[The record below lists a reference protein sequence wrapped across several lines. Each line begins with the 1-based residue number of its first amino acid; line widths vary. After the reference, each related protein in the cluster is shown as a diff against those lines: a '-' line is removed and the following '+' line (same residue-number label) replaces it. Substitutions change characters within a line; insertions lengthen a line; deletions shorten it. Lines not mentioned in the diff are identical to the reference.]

1 MYIFITYDKINT
13 INQAFTEVY
22 DVINHMEI
30 EMQEKIPQK
39 FINLIKEN
47 RDLDYKLNI
56 NYKEDIKKQL
66 LKESKVIL
74 SLIYRD
80 FLCSKEKKEKL
91 LQLDLEEIRKE
102 EKILREKYE
111 IDFEKRKKEKI
122 EKNIEKTKEQ
132 DEKLPIKV
140 EKEKWYKK
148 IFEIL
153 KKLFKK

>member
-1 MYIFITYDKINT
+1 MKNT

-30 EMQEKIPQK
+30 EMQEKIPKK

-122 EKNIEKTKEQ
+122 GKTIEKTKEQ

-148 IFEIL
+148 ISEFL
-153 KKLFKK
+153 KRLFKR

>member
-1 MYIFITYDKINT
+1 MKDT
-13 INQAFTEVY
+13 INQAFTQVY

-30 EMQEKIPQK
+30 EMQEKIPKK
-39 FINLIKEN
+39 FIDLIREN

-91 LQLDLEEIRKE
+91 LQLDLEEIRRE
-102 EKILREKYE
+102 EKILSEKYE
-111 IDFEKRKKEKI
+111 IDLEKREKEKI
-122 EKNIEKTKEQ
+122 EKNIEKIKEQ

-153 KKLFKK
+153 KKMFKR

>member
-1 MYIFITYDKINT
+1 MKNT

-30 EMQEKIPQK
+30 EMQEKIPKK
-39 FINLIKEN
+39 FIDLIREN

-91 LQLDLEEIRKE
+91 LQLDLEEIRRE

-153 KKLFKK
+153 KKCLRDN

>member
-1 MYIFITYDKINT
+1 MKNT

-39 FINLIKEN
+39 FIILIKEN

-91 LQLDLEEIRKE
+91 LQLDLEEIRRE
-102 EKILREKYE
+102 EKILSEKYE

-148 IFEIL
+148 ISEFL
-153 KKLFKK
+153 KRLFKR

>member
-1 MYIFITYDKINT
+1 MKDT
-13 INQAFTEVY
+13 INQAFTQVY

-30 EMQEKIPQK
+30 EMQEKIPKK
-39 FINLIKEN
+39 FIDLIREN

-91 LQLDLEEIRKE
+91 LQLDLEEIRRE
-102 EKILREKYE
+102 EKILSEKYE
-111 IDFEKRKKEKI
+111 IDLEKREKEKI
-122 EKNIEKTKEQ
+122 EKNIEKIKEQ

-153 KKLFKK
+153 KKCLRDN

>member
-1 MYIFITYDKINT
+1 MKNT

-30 EMQEKIPQK
+30 EMQEKIPKK
-39 FINLIKEN
+39 FIDLIREN

-102 EKILREKYE
+102 EKILTEV
-111 IDFEKRKKEKI
+111 IDLYRADTFEELFENLYNDKEEI
-122 EKNIEKTKEQ
+122 EK
-132 DEKLPIKV
+132 KV
-140 EKEKWYKK
+140 KGMYKIYSPEKEKEYGVLG
-148 IFEIL
+148 ICI
-153 KKLFKK
+153 KLT

>member
-1 MYIFITYDKINT
+1 MKNT

-30 EMQEKIPQK
+30 EMQEKIPKK
-39 FINLIKEN
+39 FIDLIREN

-91 LQLDLEEIRKE
+91 LQLDLEEIRRE
-102 EKILREKYE
+102 EKILSEKYE

-122 EKNIEKTKEQ
+122 GKTIEKTKEQ

>member
-1 MYIFITYDKINT
+1 MKNT
-13 INQAFTEVY
+13 TNQAFTEVY

-66 LKESKVIL
+66 LRESKVIL

-102 EKILREKYE
+102 EKFLREKYE

-132 DEKLPIKV
+132 DDKLPIKV

>member
-1 MYIFITYDKINT
+1 MKNT
-13 INQAFTEVY
+13 INQVFTEVY

-30 EMQEKIPQK
+30 EMQEKIPPK

-91 LQLDLEEIRKE
+91 LQLDLEEIRRE
-102 EKILREKYE
+102 EKILSEKYE

-122 EKNIEKTKEQ
+122 EKNIEKVKEQ

-148 IFEIL
+148 IVEIFKKLL
-153 KKLFKK
+153 KK

>member
-1 MYIFITYDKINT
+1 MKNT

-148 IFEIL
+148 ISEFL
-153 KKLFKK
+153 KRLFKR

>member
-1 MYIFITYDKINT
+1 MKNT
-13 INQAFTEVY
+13 INQVFTEVY

-30 EMQEKIPQK
+30 EMQEKIPPK

-91 LQLDLEEIRKE
+91 LQLDLEEIRRE
-102 EKILREKYE
+102 EKILSEKFE

-122 EKNIEKTKEQ
+122 EKNIEKVKEQ

-148 IFEIL
+148 IVEIFKKLL
-153 KKLFKK
+153 KK

>member
-1 MYIFITYDKINT
+1 MKNT

-66 LKESKVIL
+66 LRESKVIL

-102 EKILREKYE
+102 EKFLREKYE

>member
-1 MYIFITYDKINT
+1 MKNT

-30 EMQEKIPQK
+30 EMQEKIPKK
-39 FINLIKEN
+39 FIDLIREN

-80 FLCSKEKKEKL
+80 FLCSNEKKEKL
-91 LQLDLEEIRKE
+91 LQLDLEEIRRE
-102 EKILREKYE
+102 EKILSEKYE

-148 IFEIL
+148 ISEFL
-153 KKLFKK
+153 KRLFKR

>member
-1 MYIFITYDKINT
+1 MKNT

-91 LQLDLEEIRKE
+91 LQLDLEEIRRE
-102 EKILREKYE
+102 EKILSEKYE

-122 EKNIEKTKEQ
+122 GKTIEKTKEQ

-148 IFEIL
+148 IFEIFKKLL
-153 KKLFKK
+153 KK

>member
-1 MYIFITYDKINT
+1 MKNT

-91 LQLDLEEIRKE
+91 LQLDLEEIRRE
-102 EKILREKYE
+102 EKILSEKYE

-122 EKNIEKTKEQ
+122 GKTIEKTKEQ

-148 IFEIL
+148 ISEFL
-153 KKLFKK
+153 KRLFKR

>member
-1 MYIFITYDKINT
+1 MKNT

-30 EMQEKIPQK
+30 EMQEKIPKK

-91 LQLDLEEIRKE
+91 LQLDLEEIRRE
-102 EKILREKYE
+102 EKILSEKYE

-122 EKNIEKTKEQ
+122 GKTIEKTKEQ

-148 IFEIL
+148 ISEFL
-153 KKLFKK
+153 KRLFKR

>member
-1 MYIFITYDKINT
+1 MKNT

-91 LQLDLEEIRKE
+91 LQLDLEEIRRE
-102 EKILREKYE
+102 EKILSEKYE
-111 IDFEKRKKEKI
+111 IDFEKRKKE
-122 EKNIEKTKEQ
+122 TFKENKEEQ
-132 DEKLPIKV
+132 KAKLPIKV

-148 IFEIL
+148 IFKFL
-153 KKLFKK
+153 KRLFKR

>member
-1 MYIFITYDKINT
+1 MKDT
-13 INQAFTEVY
+13 INQAFTQVY

-30 EMQEKIPQK
+30 EMQEKIPKK
-39 FINLIKEN
+39 FIDLIREN

-91 LQLDLEEIRKE
+91 LQLDLEEIRRE
-102 EKILREKYE
+102 EKILSEKYE

-122 EKNIEKTKEQ
+122 GKTIEKTKEQ

-148 IFEIL
+148 IFEIF

>member
-1 MYIFITYDKINT
+1 MY
-13 INQAFTEVY
+13 
-22 DVINHMEI
+22 
-30 EMQEKIPQK
+30 
-39 FINLIKEN
+39 LIG
-47 RDLDYKLNI
+47 L
-56 NYKEDIKKQL
+56 QL
-66 LKESKVIL
+66 IL

-91 LQLDLEEIRKE
+91 LQLDLEEIRRE
-102 EKILREKYE
+102 EKILSEKYE

-148 IFEIL
+148 IFKFL
-153 KKLFKK
+153 KRLFKR

>member
-1 MYIFITYDKINT
+1 MKNT

-66 LKESKVIL
+66 LRESKVIL

-102 EKILREKYE
+102 EKFLREKYE

-153 KKLFKK
+153 KKMFKR

>member
-1 MYIFITYDKINT
+1 MKNT
-13 INQAFTEVY
+13 TNQAFTEVY

-148 IFEIL
+148 ISEFF

>member
-1 MYIFITYDKINT
+1 MKNT
-13 INQAFTEVY
+13 TNQAFTEVY

-66 LKESKVIL
+66 LRESKVIL

-102 EKILREKYE
+102 EKFLREKYE

>member
-1 MYIFITYDKINT
+1 MKNT

-80 FLCSKEKKEKL
+80 FLCSKEKKEKM
-91 LQLDLEEIRKE
+91 LQLDLEEIRRE
-102 EKILREKYE
+102 EKILSEKYE
-111 IDFEKRKKEKI
+111 IDLEKREKEKI
-122 EKNIEKTKEQ
+122 EKNIEKIKEQ

-153 KKLFKK
+153 KKMFKR

>member
-1 MYIFITYDKINT
+1 MKNT
-13 INQAFTEVY
+13 INQVFTEVY

-30 EMQEKIPQK
+30 EMQEKIPPK

-91 LQLDLEEIRKE
+91 LQLDLEEIRRE
-102 EKILREKYE
+102 EKILSEKFE

-122 EKNIEKTKEQ
+122 EKNIEKVKEQ
-132 DEKLPIKV
+132 GEKLPIKV

-148 IFEIL
+148 IVEIFKKLL
-153 KKLFKK
+153 KK

>member
-1 MYIFITYDKINT
+1 MKNT

-30 EMQEKIPQK
+30 EMQEKIPKK
-39 FINLIKEN
+39 FIDLIREN

-56 NYKEDIKKQL
+56 NYKEDIKKKL

-74 SLIYRD
+74 YLIYRD

-91 LQLDLEEIRKE
+91 LQLDLEEIRRE
-102 EKILREKYE
+102 EKILSEKYE

-122 EKNIEKTKEQ
+122 GKTIEKTKEQ

-148 IFEIL
+148 ISEFL
-153 KKLFKK
+153 KRLFKR

>member
-1 MYIFITYDKINT
+1 MKNT

-66 LKESKVIL
+66 LRESKVIL

-91 LQLDLEEIRKE
+91 LQLDLDEIRRE

>member
-1 MYIFITYDKINT
+1 MKDT
-13 INQAFTEVY
+13 INQAFTQVY

-30 EMQEKIPQK
+30 EMQEKIPKK
-39 FINLIKEN
+39 FIDLIREN

-122 EKNIEKTKEQ
+122 EKNIEKIKEQ

-153 KKLFKK
+153 KKMFKR

>member
-1 MYIFITYDKINT
+1 MKNT

-91 LQLDLEEIRKE
+91 LQLDLEEIRRE
-102 EKILREKYE
+102 EKILSEKYE

-122 EKNIEKTKEQ
+122 GKTIEKTKEQ

>member
-1 MYIFITYDKINT
+1 MKDT
-13 INQAFTEVY
+13 INQAFTQVY

-30 EMQEKIPQK
+30 EMQEKIPKK
-39 FINLIKEN
+39 FIDLIREN

-91 LQLDLEEIRKE
+91 LQLDLEEIRRE
-102 EKILREKYE
+102 EKILSEKYE
-111 IDFEKRKKEKI
+111 IDLEKREKEKI
-122 EKNIEKTKEQ
+122 EKNIEKIKEQ

-148 IFEIL
+148 ISEFL
-153 KKLFKK
+153 KRLFKR

>member
-1 MYIFITYDKINT
+1 MKNT

-91 LQLDLEEIRKE
+91 LQLDLEEIRRE
-102 EKILREKYE
+102 EKILSEKYE

-132 DEKLPIKV
+132 DEKLPTKV

-148 IFEIL
+148 IFEIF

>member
-1 MYIFITYDKINT
+1 MKDT
-13 INQAFTEVY
+13 INQAFTQVY

-30 EMQEKIPQK
+30 EMQEKIPKK
-39 FINLIKEN
+39 FIDLIREN

-91 LQLDLEEIRKE
+91 LQLDLEEIRRE
-102 EKILREKYE
+102 EKILSEKYE
-111 IDFEKRKKEKI
+111 IDLEKRKKEKI
-122 EKNIEKTKEQ
+122 EKNIEKIKEQ

-153 KKLFKK
+153 KKCLRDN

>member
-1 MYIFITYDKINT
+1 MKNT

-30 EMQEKIPQK
+30 EMQEKIPKK
-39 FINLIKEN
+39 FIDLIREN

-74 SLIYRD
+74 SLFYRD

-91 LQLDLEEIRKE
+91 LQLDLEEIRRE
-102 EKILREKYE
+102 EKILSEKYE
-111 IDFEKRKKEKI
+111 IDFEKRKKE
-122 EKNIEKTKEQ
+122 TLKENKEEQ
-132 DEKLPIKV
+132 KAKLPIKV

-148 IFEIL
+148 ISEFL
-153 KKLFKK
+153 KRLFKR

>member
-1 MYIFITYDKINT
+1 MKNT

-30 EMQEKIPQK
+30 EMQEKIPKK
-39 FINLIKEN
+39 FIDLIREN

-91 LQLDLEEIRKE
+91 LQLDLEEIRRE
-102 EKILREKYE
+102 EKILSEKYE

-122 EKNIEKTKEQ
+122 EKTIEKTKEQ

-148 IFEIL
+148 ISEFL
-153 KKLFKK
+153 KRLFKR

>member
-1 MYIFITYDKINT
+1 MKDT
-13 INQAFTEVY
+13 INQAFTQVY

-30 EMQEKIPQK
+30 EMQEKIPKK
-39 FINLIKEN
+39 FIDLIREN

-66 LKESKVIL
+66 LKESKIIL

-80 FLCSKEKKEKL
+80 YLCSKEKKEKL
-91 LQLDLEEIRKE
+91 LQLDLEEIRRE
-102 EKILREKYE
+102 EKILSEKYE
-111 IDFEKRKKEKI
+111 IDLEKREKEKI
-122 EKNIEKTKEQ
+122 EKNIEKIKEQ

-148 IFEIL
+148 ISEFL
-153 KKLFKK
+153 KRLFKR